1 MNYCSERA
9 HGYDEAGKKM
19 ILAIWITDDLDGGK
33 SRTKEAG
40 EFDIILQEEGQFAET
55 QVCVLCMCVPTHK

>member
-1 MNYCSERA
+1 MA
-9 HGYDEAGKKM
+9 TMKLGKKWYWRYE
-19 ILAIWITDDLDGGK
+19 LSDDLDGGK